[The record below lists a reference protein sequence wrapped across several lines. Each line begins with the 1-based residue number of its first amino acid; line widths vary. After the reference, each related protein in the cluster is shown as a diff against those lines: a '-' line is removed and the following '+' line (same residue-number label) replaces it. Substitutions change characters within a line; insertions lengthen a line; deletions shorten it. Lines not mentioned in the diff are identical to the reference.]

1 MGKLHSMAAKGY
13 DIPNWLAAEGMVFD
27 GSDADQNDP
36 VSGQTSFA
44 ATTPTLL
51 IDVPNGTAVIP
62 LEFSLY
68 PITATETDI
77 LQVLVE
83 KDNIDRYNT
92 GGTAETIYNDMGK
105 TGSAALY
112 SGATANAG
120 YGTMLF
126 ATEQIL
132 DTSELST
139 EFAKREILWTHGR
152 TLDIIRGPGAFLV
165 YAWTTTNANAHLWH
179 IKWAEI
185 PESWVT

>member
-83 KDNIDRYNT
+83 K
-92 GGTAETIYNDMGK
+92 G
-105 TGSAALY
+105 
-112 SGATANAG
+112 
-120 YGTMLF
+120 
-126 ATEQIL
+126 
-132 DTSELST
+132 
-139 EFAKREILWTHGR
+139 
-152 TLDIIRGPGAFLV
+152 
-165 YAWTTTNANAHLWH
+165 
-179 IKWAEI
+179 
-185 PESWVT
+185 